1 MRFLRLFLPG
11 LLCLA
16 SMSLLIGRSQEPE
29 IETTVTPEKSSYLP
43 GEPVFVDV
51 TLTNRTDRP
60 LAEQRFNLL
69 LTNWACSDLIF
80 ESASPFVRNT
90 HEGGC
95 GWAGSCLSGA
105 YGPDRTVEPG
115 GSRTKTVLLNQWLSF
130 NQIGRFLVHVYSQPS
145 VKPPIDTSFE
155 VVVEPAQTGEFP
167 DIYERLAEELETRSR
182 LQSSQGWD
190 EQRLQQL
197 RIALSEMPQPFL
209 EEAYLR
215 WTTERDLLDVG
226 VQGCAGLCT
235 PRCENRLAQLITGPL
250 VTEVKE
256 PALMHALRGLGACGD
271 RSYLSLLRSVS
282 GELDE
287 FLQPVAIEA
296 YGRLGGDAAIL
307 WLKQLA
313 SSDDFR
319 IRRLAIQGLFHTETR
334 AAVSVL
340 IGMLTDPEPSI
351 RESAGNALRLLTRR
365 IVKDSAEK
373 DFQTVAGEW
382 ATWWEEFG
390 QAAPVYDQRDCTGHF
405 EEIP

>member
-1 MRFLRLFLPG
+1 
-11 LLCLA
+11 
-16 SMSLLIGRSQEPE
+16 
-29 IETTVTPEKSSYLP
+29 
-43 GEPVFVDV
+43 
-51 TLTNRTDRP
+51 
-60 LAEQRFNLL
+60 
-69 LTNWACSDLIF
+69 
-80 ESASPFVRNT
+80 
-90 HEGGC
+90 
-95 GWAGSCLSGA
+95 
-105 YGPDRTVEPG
+105 
-115 GSRTKTVLLNQWLSF
+115 
-130 NQIGRFLVHVYSQPS
+130 
-145 VKPPIDTSFE
+145 
-155 VVVEPAQTGEFP
+155 
-167 DIYERLAEELETRSR
+167 
-182 LQSSQGWD
+182 

-235 PRCENRLAQLITGPL
+235 PGCENRLAQLITGPL
-250 VTEVKE
+250 ETEVE
-256 PALMHALRGLGACGD
+256 GPALMHALRGLGACGD
-271 RSYLSLLRSVS
+271 RSYLSFLRSVS
-282 GELDE
+282 GDLDE
-287 FLQPVAIEA
+287 FLQPVAIVA

-313 SSDDFR
+313 SNDDFR

-340 IGMLTDPEPSI
+340 FGMLTDPEPSI
-351 RESAGNALRLLTRR
+351 RESAGNALRLLTHR

-382 ATWWEEFG
+382 ATWWKEFG